1 MLIIASCRTQN
12 CPYSENLFVFDFS
25 TVHIGISIII
35 ERLMAPLFNVS
46 PPIIAMCCMNAA
58 CRYFLSFFFVTV
70 APRHIWREYRNGKG
84 WWMWERDEVTGR
96 GSRGCSCKK
105 KWCEKHALHVYSICA
120 KPKNRMRDSVSSL
133 LKCKMR
139 GTLIGPIFSG
149 TFFSQKYGKNSSASK
164 Q

>member
-58 CRYFLSFFFVTV
+58 CRYFLSFFFLLLLHHATSDASIEMEKDDECESVT
-70 APRHIWREYRNGKG
+70 R
-84 WWMWERDEVTGR
+84 
-96 GSRGCSCKK
+96 
-105 KWCEKHALHVYSICA
+105 
-120 KPKNRMRDSVSSL
+120 
-133 LKCKMR
+133 
-139 GTLIGPIFSG
+139 
-149 TFFSQKYGKNSSASK
+149 
-164 Q
+164 